1 MIGRQLPHDAAAEL
15 SVLGS
20 CLRWGPEAIA
30 DVRSVIGD
38 HGMCIEAHQAC
49 WDALQMLVEKGRSID
64 RITLESELRSRGTLG
79 TVGGPQ
85 AIARVAETCARN
97 KQELLV
103 HAVLIAEHAQARA
116 AIELARAFAQQLL
129 TNPLTGDELAAE
141 LARTA
146 ERFTDVARNGA
157 GGKRGLSI
165 KQVGD
170 DWEREFQLELSGR
183 TRSISTGFAKLD
195 SMCKRRGPRPGWL
208 LFVSGRPKMGK
219 TSFALQVLIEAMF
232 DRVDGFPV
240 RWKLKDRP
248 TPVFIVCDE
257 MRNAELYER
266 LLANLAGLDASAIGA
281 PTQRWYEHNR
291 ERVDAA
297 RKLLDSAPI
306 EWCPDEHSGDL
317 RKAFGI
323 IRRWRSEHPI
333 IDRDQQGRPVREPA
347 LVMLDFLQSFVDFPE
362 TAKQNINERTGA
374 KVKFVKDES
383 KALGLVSLLLSQ
395 LNRDLEKR
403 PIDDESGQGRRPQ
416 ASDNEGSGKIEQYGD
431 VLMGCYRPV
440 VYDPKHQEYRDQIKI
455 LRKRA
460 VDGCKNTGIGVAR
473 MLNDLDELIAIRN
486 DQAQQRRF
494 ELLLHDCPLGR
505 TEVQELASAT
515 TKLSTAEII
524 VQLNRHGP
532 TGTVYA
538 DFFGQFYR
546 FLPRNKSQQEA
557 A

>member
-1 MIGRQLPHDAAAEL
+1 
-15 SVLGS
+15 
-20 CLRWGPEAIA
+20 
-30 DVRSVIGD
+30 RSVIGD

-431 VLMGCYRPV
+431 A
-440 VYDPKHQEYRDQIKI
+440 H
-455 LRKRA
+455 
-460 VDGCKNTGIGVAR
+460 
-473 MLNDLDELIAIRN
+473 
-486 DQAQQRRF
+486 
-494 ELLLHDCPLGR
+494 
-505 TEVQELASAT
+505 
-515 TKLSTAEII
+515 
-524 VQLNRHGP
+524 
-532 TGTVYA
+532 
-538 DFFGQFYR
+538 
-546 FLPRNKSQQEA
+546 
-557 A
+557 